1 MGLTISLLNTP
12 GASSS
17 VDNSDASVTVDTA
30 SPTALFNLAEY
41 PDSSLTTI
49 ETHEIDSIPVT
60 VTIVEDI
67 GMMSGPLQVSWEF
80 RRDGQLIA
88 GTESTGEL
96 SWISSSDG
104 KHVYQ
109 GQLDFTPNVDM
120 QFENGDK
127 IAFWITSTDMAG
139 NPVIGLGAPDSP
151 RMPTLR
157 VVEFLGQYTREVV
170 TPTKNPFIGEVL
182 TIVTYWENPGRLD
195 GTIEVGLYEQKTDGS
210 WQPSR
215 STLQYGDV
223 EIYLPPESSSIKAQF
238 EYETWQEGQ
247 PLLVLVVNGD
257 FVNANYMN
265 IEITGISV
273 ERTAT
278 MDQGGSET
286 VWIIGGLLL
295 IISLMAVAFY
305 MIKNRGEDYYY
316 DDEDWDYGDE
326 EKHESE
332 QT

>member
-1 MGLTISLLNTP
+1 
-12 GASSS
+12 
-17 VDNSDASVTVDTA
+17 VTVDTA
-30 SPTALFNLAEY
+30 SPTALFNLADY
-41 PDSSLTTI
+41 PDSSLTII

-67 GMMSGPLQVSWEF
+67 GLVAGPLQVSWEF

-96 SWISSSDG
+96 SWISSNDG

-109 GQLDFTPNVDM
+109 AQLDFTPGVEL

-127 IAFWITSTDMAG
+127 IAFWITTTDMAG
-139 NPVIGLGAPDSP
+139 NPVIGLGGPDSP
-151 RMPTLR
+151 RLPSLR

-170 TPTKNPFIGEVL
+170 TPTKSPFIGEVL
-182 TIVTYWENPGRLD
+182 TIVTYWENPGKLD
-195 GTIEVGLYEQKTDGS
+195 GTIEVGLYEQKEDLS

-215 STLQYGDV
+215 STLQYGDF

-238 EYETWQEGQ
+238 EYETWREGQ

-257 FVNANYMN
+257 FENVNYMN

-273 ERTAT
+273 ESTAT
-278 MDQGGSET
+278 LDQGGGQT
-286 VWIIGGLLL
+286 AWIIGSLVL

-305 MIKNRGEDYYY
+305 IITNRGEDYYY
-316 DDEDWDYGDE
+316 EDEDWDADDE
-326 EKHESE
+326 ENDESE